1 MHFDTFTTL
10 IAIST
15 VVSVLGLQFL
25 FFWTRDRQS
34 PWLAWFGCTFLLGAA
49 AALSYLLPRGGQ
61 EFLVLGVGNALRIA
75 AFGFLWNGTRLF
87 GGRQPEQL
95 VVLFCLLV
103 WLALCSV
110 PQFVASMPFR
120 IIGISGFTSLFCALG
135 AWELWRGRA
144 EPLPSR
150 MPAVAIFLSFSLL
163 VALRIP
169 LVNLTPFPFGALPLD
184 STWLAGFGLIVFLH
198 AAFLTALM
206 LQMTRERRELE
217 QRNFALSDPLTGLL
231 NRRAF
236 LDQVVQVAKRR
247 KGHRELQALLVLD
260 LDHFK
265 SINDRFGHDAG
276 DQVLQRFGTV
286 ARSSTRKI
294 DGLYRMG
301 GEEFCFL
308 LPGASLDEARSVA
321 ERVRRRFEAQV
332 IEVQAEAV
340 RATVSIGLAVSE
352 HSGFD
357 LDGLLA
363 AADAALYEAKARGR
377 NICVVADGNSRRQP
391 VVAGVASAAA

>member
-120 IIGISGFTSLFCALG
+120 IICISAFTSLFCTLG

-169 LVNLTPFPFGALPLD
+169 LVNLTPFPFG
-184 STWLAGFGLIVFLH
+184 
-198 AAFLTALM
+198 
-206 LQMTRERRELE
+206 RCR
-217 QRNFALSDPLTGLL
+217 
-231 NRRAF
+231 
-236 LDQVVQVAKRR
+236 
-247 KGHRELQALLVLD
+247 
-260 LDHFK
+260 
-265 SINDRFGHDAG
+265 SI
-276 DQVLQRFGTV
+276 Q
-286 ARSSTRKI
+286 
-294 DGLYRMG
+294 
-301 GEEFCFL
+301 
-308 LPGASLDEARSVA
+308 PGS
-321 ERVRRRFEAQV
+321 
-332 IEVQAEAV
+332 
-340 RATVSIGLAVSE
+340 
-352 HSGFD
+352 
-357 LDGLLA
+357 
-363 AADAALYEAKARGR
+363 
-377 NICVVADGNSRRQP
+377 P
-391 VVAGVASAAA
+391 ASA